1 VLYLLLGLKE
11 GCVYI
16 KKRNI
21 LVSLDIGTNSIK
33 AAMAEVHGQDVHLL
47 GVSQVPSFGLRKG
60 SIIDIESTAKSID
73 NSLTELERLTGI
85 EVYGALLGFSGVS
98 ISVVNNHAVVA
109 VANPTYEIT
118 LEDKERV
125 LTSAR
130 NLALPLDKAIIQIIE
145 RQYIVDS
152 YDGVKD
158 PVGMVGSRLEA
169 EVSIVVGAIAAI
181 QNLQRSAQRINLN
194 VDDLMYNALLGAESV
209 LSPAE
214 LEMGVTL
221 VDIGGGTTEVTYFEE
236 GSVVQTSVLP
246 IGGDYI
252 TKDLAIVLRTSM
264 EEANRVKER
273 YGVASPDMAKSDL
286 MVNVHNI
293 QGKDG
298 QQVSQQVIA
307 EIISARVIEMTE
319 MIYAELKQFGCLNR
333 MPGGIVLTGGAAELV
348 GLVDIMEEYTTVP
361 VRLGLPEN
369 MKGLPTDFNRPQNAV
384 VLGGIL
390 YSARQGAIKHE
401 DSQRFMGMIDRITY
415 WFKEL
420 FR

>member
-1 VLYLLLGLKE
+1 M
-11 GCVYI
+11 
-16 KKRNI
+16 
-21 LVSLDIGTNSIK
+21 DMGTSSIK

-47 GVSQVPSFGLRKG
+47 GVAQVPSFGLRKG

-73 NSLTELERLTGI
+73 YSLNELERLTGI
-85 EVYGALLGFSGVS
+85 EVYSALIGFSGVS
-98 ISVVNNHAVVA
+98 ISVVNNHAVIA

-118 LEDKERV
+118 QEDKERV
-125 LTSAR
+125 LNSAR
-130 NLALPLDKAIIQIIE
+130 NLSLPLDKAIIQIIE

-181 QNLQRSAQRINLN
+181 QNLQRSANRINLH
-194 VDDLMYNALLGAESV
+194 VDSLMYNGLLGAESV
-209 LSPAE
+209 LSRAE
-214 LEMGVTL
+214 MEMGVAL
-221 VDIGGGTTEVTYFEE
+221 VDVGAGTTEVTFFEE

-246 IGGDYI
+246 IGGEYI

-264 EEANRVKER
+264 EEANRIKER
-273 YGVASPDMAKSDL
+273 HGVASPDMAKSDL
-286 MVNVHNI
+286 MINVHNI
-293 QGKDG
+293 QGKDARE
-298 QQVSQQVIA
+298 VSQQVIA

-319 MIYAELKQFGCLNR
+319 MIYAELKQFDCLNR
-333 MPGGIVLTGGAAELV
+333 MPGGIVLTGGGAELV
-348 GLVDIMEEYTTVP
+348 GFADVMEEYTTVP

-369 MKGLPTDFNRPQNAV
+369 MRGVPTDFNRPQNAA

-390 YSARQGAIKHE
+390 HLARQGAVKHE
-401 DSQRFMGMIDRITY
+401 DSPRFAGLVDRITY
-415 WFKEL
+415 WLKDL

>member
-1 VLYLLLGLKE
+1 M
-11 GCVYI
+11 
-16 KKRNI
+16 
-21 LVSLDIGTNSIK
+21 DIGTSSIK
-33 AAMAEVHGQDVHLL
+33 AAMAEVHGQDAHLL
-47 GVSQVPSFGLRKG
+47 GVTQVPSFGLRKG

-73 NSLTELERLTGI
+73 SCLNELERLTGI
-85 EVYGALLGFSGVS
+85 EVYSALLGFSGVS
-98 ISVVNNHAVVA
+98 ISVVNNHAVIA

-118 LEDKERV
+118 QEDKERV
-125 LTSAR
+125 LNSAR
-130 NLALPLDKAIIQIIE
+130 NLSLPLDKAIIQIIE

-181 QNLQRSAQRINLN
+181 QNLQRSANRINLH
-194 VDDLMYNALLGAESV
+194 VDGLMYNALLAAESV

-214 LEMGVTL
+214 MEMGVAL

-236 GSVVQTSVLP
+236 GSVLQTSVLP
-246 IGGDYI
+246 IGGEYI

-264 EEANRVKER
+264 EEANRIKER
-273 YGVASPDMAKSDL
+273 HGVASPDMAKSDL
-286 MVNVHNI
+286 MINVHNI
-293 QGKDG
+293 QGKDARE
-298 QQVSQQVIA
+298 VSQQVIA

-319 MIYAELKQFGCLNR
+319 LIYEELKQFQCLNR
-333 MPGGIVLTGGAAELV
+333 IPGGIVLTGGGAELV
-348 GLVDIMEEYTTVP
+348 GFADIMEEYTTVP

-384 VLGGIL
+384 VLGGLL
-390 YSARQGAIKHE
+390 YSARQRAVKQE
-401 DSQRFMGMIDRITY
+401 DSPRFINVVDRITY
-415 WFKEL
+415 WLKDL

>member
-1 VLYLLLGLKE
+1 MLYLLLGLKE

-369 MKGLPTDFNRPQNAV
+369 MKGSQP
-384 VLGGIL
+384 IL
-390 YSARQGAIKHE
+390 IALK
-401 DSQRFMGMIDRITY
+401 M
-415 WFKEL
+415 L
-420 FR
+420 